1 MSKTGKILSI
11 VGGTLA
17 TLLIAVLLVPPL
29 IDAAAVRGQIE
40 RMVSSSTGLEL
51 RLAHDPRLRLLPR
64 PRLSASDITLQGTA
78 ARFSDLRLEARGLTL
93 DLALLPLLIGRVQ
106 PAELIV
112 DGLAVRTPTGPPG
125 VGEWRLGAERIRL
138 VPGAG
143 PPPRPDSTTPP
154 TLDRIEVHD
163 GWAERNDPHG
173 AAPLRISGLDLL
185 GGPVAPDQPGPVSGH
200 GHVDM
205 PGVVA
210 GAIALEG
217 MLGPGPVPLVLTSD
231 RLQIGPLR
239 DISARLE
246 TQLVPVSDGVD
257 ATDLRLTA
265 DDLRI
270 DGELRLRNPW
280 TLERQ
285 PALAGRLSLTEL
297 DLRTWLAGHGLTSLP
312 GSPATLRRVAL
323 TTDLRLDPPRPRPDG
338 VLMASFR
345 LDQTRIDLDQTRAD
359 ASLQLQSGSAEQ
371 RLDFE
376 VRADR
381 LMLDPWLAAL
391 QQPDSA
397 SPSATTP
404 PSAASTAMDAPPS
417 LAPLHQAAEPAL
429 PPPADGGVSAD
440 TRLQSSTLAPPSASA
455 PTRPL
460 VHTLIEGRL
469 TVGRLGLAGL
479 WADGVSAEIVG
490 RDRQLDLDLAAAR
503 VLGGTLAGN
512 LRLDGSVLS
521 EPDFALTAAA
531 NGVQLEPLLQV
542 RFGSAPVS
550 GTADI
555 SADLSGKGGDAK
567 TVRES
572 LSGSV
577 SFLARDGRIRGIGIV
592 GVIIRAAGGSDQD
605 GEDMTV
611 FSQLSGTA
619 KGKHGRFRSDDIQ
632 GESPLLAVTGRGELD
647 LPAERMDLKLT
658 SILRESASGARIAE
672 LEGLPIPVRITG
684 DWRRPEVKVDL
695 GPVLRE
701 AGRRALG
708 RGLDRRSDQLEDL
721 ERRIGIPGLE
731 EGLRGLLGL

>member
-1 MSKTGKILSI
+1 
-11 VGGTLA
+11 
-17 TLLIAVLLVPPL
+17 
-29 IDAAAVRGQIE
+29 
-40 RMVSSSTGLEL
+40 
-51 RLAHDPRLRLLPR
+51 
-64 PRLSASDITLQGTA
+64 
-78 ARFSDLRLEARGLTL
+78 
-93 DLALLPLLIGRVQ
+93 
-106 PAELIV
+106 
-112 DGLAVRTPTGPPG
+112 
-125 VGEWRLGAERIRL
+125 
-138 VPGAG
+138 
-143 PPPRPDSTTPP
+143 
-154 TLDRIEVHD
+154 
-163 GWAERNDPHG
+163 
-173 AAPLRISGLDLL
+173 
-185 GGPVAPDQPGPVSGH
+185 
-200 GHVDM
+200 
-205 PGVVA
+205 
-210 GAIALEG
+210 
-217 MLGPGPVPLVLTSD
+217 
-231 RLQIGPLR
+231 
-239 DISARLE
+239 
-246 TQLVPVSDGVD
+246 
-257 ATDLRLTA
+257 
-265 DDLRI
+265 
-270 DGELRLRNPW
+270 
-280 TLERQ
+280 
-285 PALAGRLSLTEL
+285 
-297 DLRTWLAGHGLTSLP
+297 
-312 GSPATLRRVAL
+312 
-323 TTDLRLDPPRPRPDG
+323 
-338 VLMASFR
+338 
-345 LDQTRIDLDQTRAD
+345 
-359 ASLQLQSGSAEQ
+359 
-371 RLDFE
+371 
-376 VRADR
+376 
-381 LMLDPWLAAL
+381 
-391 QQPDSA
+391 
-397 SPSATTP
+397 
-404 PSAASTAMDAPPS
+404 
-417 LAPLHQAAEPAL
+417 
-429 PPPADGGVSAD
+429 
-440 TRLQSSTLAPPSASA
+440 
-455 PTRPL
+455 
-460 VHTLIEGRL
+460 
-469 TVGRLGLAGL
+469 
-479 WADGVSAEIVG
+479 VSAEIVG